1 MEQKVIIFD
10 ARFNGELKRLAI
22 QASKE
27 ESYWVGIV
35 LSVAERASSR
45 KSLFPRRS
53 NLPLDSEDMPW

>member
-22 QASKE
+22 QVAKD

-35 LSVAERASSR
+35 LLRGGATIVKEI
-45 KSLFPRRS
+45 PV
-53 NLPLDSEDMPW
+53 PTEV

>member
-1 MEQKVIIFD
+1 MLQKVIIFD

-35 LSVAERASSR
+35 LLRGGATIVKEIPVPT
-45 KSLFPRRS
+45 KV
-53 NLPLDSEDMPW
+53 